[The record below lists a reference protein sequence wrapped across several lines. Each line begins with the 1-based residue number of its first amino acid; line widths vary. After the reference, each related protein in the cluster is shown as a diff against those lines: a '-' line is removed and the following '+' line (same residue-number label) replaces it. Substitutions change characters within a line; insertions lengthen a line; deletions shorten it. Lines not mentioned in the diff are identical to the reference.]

1 MTPDLPSRP
10 PKKRLRV
17 ALVALCGAFVA
28 CLLIPG
34 CGVGYVVKS
43 GWYQMEM
50 LAKRQ
55 PIDDVLQS
63 GRLSPDHA
71 ERLALVPG
79 IKAFGEGLGLAKT
92 GSYESISLDWRRTI
106 YNVSACHPIAFEPKT
121 WWFPIVGRVPY
132 LGFFREGDAERRANK
147 LRQRD
152 LDVWVRTAG
161 AYSTLGWFRDPV
173 LPGMLDWTEA
183 DLAETL
189 LHETAHAT
197 LWVKGSVR
205 FNESYANVVGKLA
218 ADAYMRKTYG
228 PDSPEIEQMFA
239 EREDLILWR
248 ELLHG
253 LYKDLDAVYQDPDS
267 DDASK
272 LKRKQEILDALPEQ
286 VAQTPFENRERF
298 DRASRKGPWNNARLL
313 QFRTYNAHQEA
324 FEATLE
330 RCDRQ
335 IACFIDTIRQIT
347 DGRSDPYVALYE
359 HLSWEIP
366 ENVKE
371 F

>member
-1 MTPDLPSRP
+1 
-10 PKKRLRV
+10 
-17 ALVALCGAFVA
+17 
-28 CLLIPG
+28 
-34 CGVGYVVKS
+34 VGYVVKS

-50 LAKRQ
+50 LAKRE
-55 PIDDVLQS
+55 PIDAVLQTN
-63 GRLSPDHA
+63 RLNPEQA

-79 IKAFGEGLGLAKT
+79 IKAFGEQLGLAET
-92 GSYESISLDWRRTI
+92 GSYESISLDWQRTI

-132 LGFFREGDAERRANK
+132 LGFFREQDAERRANK
-147 LRQRD
+147 LRQHD

-173 LPGMLDWTEA
+173 LPAMLEWTEA
-183 DLAETL
+183 DLSETL

-218 ADAYMRKTYG
+218 ADAYMREKYG
-228 PDSPEIEQMFA
+228 SDSPEVQEMLAEQ
-239 EREDLILWR
+239 EDLILWR
-248 ELLHG
+248 ELLHR
-253 LYKDLDAVYQDPDS
+253 LYKELDTVYQDPDS
-267 DDASK
+267 GDDYK
-272 LKRKQEILDALPEQ
+272 YKRKQEILDALPQQ
-286 VAQTPFENRERF
+286 VAQAPFSDRKRF

-313 QFRTYNAHQEA
+313 QFRTYNAHREA
-324 FEATLE
+324 FDAVLE
-330 RCDRQ
+330 TCGRE
-335 IACFIDTIRQIT
+335 ISCFIETIREIT
-347 DGRSDPYVALYE
+347 HGQSDPYVALYE

-366 ENVKE
+366 KNVKD